1 MRKNFVKY
9 AEDLLDGC
17 ILKQKTRREVC
28 NIDNAGG
35 YWDALY
41 SDGAHADA
49 SYDGW
54 LDTFRDVL
62 ARAGR
67 VLELGAGDGADTG
80 FLRSAC
86 ASVISCDLSDA
97 ALSRLKHRYP
107 GAETMWLNLT
117 EPMVFG
123 KGTFEAVVAD
133 LCLHYFPLQ
142 KTREIFAELHR
153 VVAPGGW
160 LFLRVNAREEY
171 VPAPEDVRLETDYY
185 VTRGCARRYF
195 SKEGLEELLSGFRVV
210 RIQRESTGKYG
221 ARKHMWMAAAV
232 REE

>member
-1 MRKNFVKY
+1 M
-9 AEDLLDGC
+9 
-17 ILKQKTRREVC
+17 
-28 NIDNAGG
+28 DNVGG

-86 ASVISCDLSDA
+86 ASVLA
-97 ALSRLKHRYP
+97 RAQLEHAP
-107 GAETMWLNLT
+107 GAETMRLDLT
-117 EPMVFG
+117 EPMAFS

-142 KTREIFAELHR
+142 KTREIFTELHR
-153 VVAPGGW
+153 VLAPGGW

-171 VPAPEDVRLETDYY
+171 VPAPEDVRLDTDYY

-195 SKEGLEELLSGFRVV
+195 SKEELEALLSGFRIV
-210 RIQRESTGKYG
+210 RLQRDSTGKYG

>member
-1 MRKNFVKY
+1 M
-9 AEDLLDGC
+9 
-17 ILKQKTRREVC
+17 
-28 NIDNAGG
+28 DNVGG

-41 SDGAHADA
+41 SNGAHADA

-86 ASVISCDLSDA
+86 ASVLSCDLSDA
-97 ALSRLKHRYP
+97 ALNRLKHRYP
-107 GAETMWLNLT
+107 GAETMRLDLT
-117 EPMVFG
+117 EPMAFG

-153 VVAPGGW
+153 VLAPGGLGLSIRRW
-160 LFLRVNAREEY
+160 PITGCFIMVLT
-171 VPAPEDVRLETDYY
+171 PALPPPWP
-185 VTRGCARRYF
+185 
-195 SKEGLEELLSGFRVV
+195 GFAPRPTWCC
-210 RIQRESTGKYG
+210 RTLPRP
-221 ARKHMWMAAAV
+221 R
-232 REE
+232 

>member
-1 MRKNFVKY
+1 MT
-9 AEDLLDGC
+9 AGW
-17 ILKQKTRREVC
+17 ILFGTC
-28 NIDNAGG
+28 
-35 YWDALY
+35 
-41 SDGAHADA
+41 
-49 SYDGW
+49 
-54 LDTFRDVL
+54 
-62 ARAGR
+62 GR

-86 ASVISCDLSDA
+86 ASVLSCDFSDA
-97 ALSRLKHRYP
+97 ALSRLKQRYP
-107 GAETMWLNLT
+107 GAETMRLDLT
-117 EPMVFG
+117 EPMAFG

-153 VVAPGGW
+153 VLAPGGW

-171 VPAPEDVRLETDYY
+171 VPAPEDVRLDTDYY

-195 SKEGLEELLSGFRVV
+195 SKEELEALLSGFRVV
-210 RIQRESTGKYG
+210 RLQRDSTGKYG

>member
-1 MRKNFVKY
+1 M
-9 AEDLLDGC
+9 
-17 ILKQKTRREVC
+17 
-28 NIDNAGG
+28 DNVGG

-86 ASVISCDLSDA
+86 ASVLSCDLSDA
-97 ALSRLKHRYP
+97 ALSCLKHRYP
-107 GAETMWLNLT
+107 GAETMRLDLT
-117 EPMVFG
+117 EPMAFG

-142 KTREIFAELHR
+142 KTREIFTELHR
-153 VVAPGGW
+153 VLAPGGW

-195 SKEGLEELLSGFRVV
+195 SKEELEALLSGFRIV
-210 RIQRESTGKYG
+210 RLQRDSTGKYG

>member
-1 MRKNFVKY
+1 M
-9 AEDLLDGC
+9 DS
-17 ILKQKTRREVC
+17 
-28 NIDNAGG
+28 AGG

-54 LDTFRDVL
+54 LDDFRSTL
-62 ARAGR
+62 ARVGN

-86 ASVISCDLSDA
+86 ASVLSCDFSDA
-97 ALSRLKHRYP
+97 ALSRLKSRYP
-107 GAETMWLNLT
+107 GAEMMRLDLT
-117 EPMVFG
+117 ETMPFDDG
-123 KGTFEAVVAD
+123 AFEAVVAD

-153 VVAPGGW
+153 VLASGGW

-195 SKEGLEELLSGFRVV
+195 SRTALEELLSGFRVV
-210 RIQRESTGKYG
+210 RLQRDSTGKYG

>member
-1 MRKNFVKY
+1 M
-9 AEDLLDGC
+9 
-17 ILKQKTRREVC
+17 
-28 NIDNAGG
+28 DNAGG

-54 LDTFRDVL
+54 LDAFRDVL
-62 ARAGR
+62 ARVGN

-86 ASVISCDLSDA
+86 ASVLSCDLSDA
-97 ALSRLKHRYP
+97 ALNRLKHRYP
-107 GAETMWLNLT
+107 GAE
-117 EPMVFG
+117 PMAFD

-153 VVAPGGW
+153 VLAPGGW

-195 SKEGLEELLSGFRVV
+195 SKEELEALLSGFRIV
-210 RIQRESTGKYG
+210 RLQRDSTGKYG